1 MRNAFFVVGCFAI
14 IVYIFFFSDLPC
26 ICSLKVGGACM
37 GFPMPPGLE
46 QNLIE
51 NEQ

>member
-1 MRNAFFVVGCFAI
+1 MQNAFVVVVVFAI
-14 IVYIFFFSDLPC
+14 IVCIFFFSDLPC
-26 ICSLKVGGACM
+26 ICSLKVCGACM

-46 QNLIE
+46 RNLVE